1 MDNAKQKKG
10 KEFIM
15 VKKVTVAFLCIVLGT
30 TLNAREISS
39 GDKFLGLEVG
49 AATVQA
55 DTGGF
60 FGEPEHEGTDIE
72 IGFRLGVQNEAWRTT
87 LIYDYFDSGDDDQNY
102 EKGMLTVDY
111 FFLESTHGA
120 LMVNPYIGLNAGYM
134 NYESTEIDE
143 SGFLYGG
150 PAGVTFDMMENI
162 NVDLGYRY
170 SYTDAAH
177 TDHIGSFVLGVNYLY

>member
-1 MDNAKQKKG
+1 
-10 KEFIM
+10 M
-15 VKKVTVAFLCIVLGT
+15 VKKVKIVFLCMVLGT
-30 TLNAREISS
+30 LLNAREISS

-60 FGEPEHEGTDIE
+60 FGELEHEGTDVE

-87 LIYDYFDSGDDDQNY
+87 LIYDYFDSSDDDQNY

-111 FFLESTHGA
+111 FFLESTRGVQ
-120 LMVNPYIGLNAGYM
+120 MFNPYIGLNAGYM
-134 NYESTEIDE
+134 NYESTGIDE
-143 SGFLYGG
+143 SGFLYGAQVG
-150 PAGVTFDMMENI
+150 LTFDMMENI
-162 NVDLGYRY
+162 NADLGYRY

>member
-1 MDNAKQKKG
+1 
-10 KEFIM
+10 M
-15 VKKVTVAFLCIVLGT
+15 VKKVTTAFLCAALAT
-30 TLNAREISS
+30 TLNAREIST

-60 FGEPEHEGTDIE
+60 FGELEHEGTDVE

-87 LIYDYFDSGDDDQNY
+87 LIYDYFDSSDDDQNY

-111 FFLESTHGA
+111 FFLESTHGTLA
-120 LMVNPYIGLNAGYM
+120 VNPYIGLNAGYM

-150 PAGVTFDMMENI
+150 QVGVTFDMMENI

-170 SYTDAAH
+170 SYTDAEH